1 VSSLVHAKHQKVLEE
16 NKGVEEIAPHQHQ
29 PKAPRGQPKE
39 LAHTIFEKDDLELDG
54 AGSTGAIVLTMLPP

>member
-1 VSSLVHAKHQKVLEE
+1 VLEE